1 MSLRNSQKRAWYIV
15 FLSALIGCSL
25 SATFPQ
31 FSMTVLEISKKTGL
45 GEAFLLSGDTIKS
58 ATIVLAMLCSGFFY
72 KKIGGWKTVLI
83 GLLCIIVPQFL
94 LPYTPSAFV
103 FILFKALQGFSS
115 IMFPVFLLTI
125 MEAIKEEQSGI
136 ATAVFNGIF
145 YSGGGIGG
153 TIAGILTSRFGWLS
167 SYFVIGT
174 VELIL
179 GIIWLISIKPS
190 SQKLMVEEK
199 KQRWQDCN

>member
-83 GLLCIIVPQFL
+83 GLTSLYYRSTVLIAIHPISFCIYIVQS
-94 LPYTPSAFV
+94 TAR
-103 FILFKALQGFSS
+103 LFFNHVSSFPVNNNGSNKRGTIWHCNSS
-115 IMFPVFLLTI
+115 I
-125 MEAIKEEQSGI
+125 
-136 ATAVFNGIF
+136 
-145 YSGGGIGG
+145 
-153 TIAGILTSRFGWLS
+153 
-167 SYFVIGT
+167 
-174 VELIL
+174 
-179 GIIWLISIKPS
+179 
-190 SQKLMVEEK
+190 
-199 KQRWQDCN
+199 